1 MLSALFISSGAAAFV
16 PGDEDNTVHR
26 VHHLV
31 YLLLCKSHLACP
43 HRPMTPPLFG
53 NGGVIIEFSGTIHS
67 SIESGG
73 LTMLL
78 LMLLIRMMGTR
89 KEEVSIKRTR
99 SKSFPTVI
107 VYQF

>member
-1 MLSALFISSGAAAFV
+1 MLSALFISSGAAAVV
-16 PGDEDNTVHR
+16 PGDDDNTVHR

-43 HRPMTPPLFG
+43 MTPPLFG
-53 NGGVIIEFSGTIHS
+53 NGGVIVKFSGTIHS

-78 LMLLIRMMGTR
+78 LMLLIRMMETR
-89 KEEVSIKRTR
+89 KEEVLIKRTR